1 MGVLGLGRGF
11 TLMLPTLSDPVFF
24 AMSPKVKGL
33 QVGAEGNWFFLN
45 NAWLER

>member
-1 MGVLGLGRGF
+1 MTNVLL
-11 TLMLPTLSDPVFF
+11 
-24 AMSPKVKGL
+24 KVKGL